1 MQEQFAISKPSGEK
15 VGYDAGM
22 HPGGRPSKRPRSAV
36 GQRLAAAREQAGLS
50 QQQLA
55 EKLNTTQTTIAYW
68 ERKATTFRSD
78 VLSQLTQV
86 LGVSADSLLG
96 VRSPQKIAS
105 KPVGKARQLFDAVSR
120 LPRRQ
125 QEKIF
130 DILRPFVKEHIGETA
145 SAR

>member
-1 MQEQFAISKPSGEK
+1 MQELFAISGPPGEK

-36 GQRLAAAREQAGLS
+36 GQRLAEARERAGLS

-55 EKLNTTQTTIAYW
+55 EKLDTTQTTIAYW

-78 VLSQLTQV
+78 ILCQLIPI
-86 LGVSADSLLG
+86 LGVSADDLLG
-96 VRSPQKIAS
+96 VRPLRTVAS

-130 DILRPFVKEHIGETA
+130 DILQPFVKEHIGQEATE
-145 SAR
+145 S

>member
-1 MQEQFAISKPSGEK
+1 MQELFAISEPPPEK
-15 VGYDAGM
+15 VGYDAVM

-36 GQRLAAAREQAGLS
+36 GQRLAEARERAGLS
-50 QQQLA
+50 QHQLA

-68 ERKATTFRSD
+68 ERKATTFRPD
-78 VLSQLTQV
+78 VLCQLTQI
-86 LGVSADSLLG
+86 LDVSADDLLG
-96 VRSPQKIAS
+96 VRPLRTVGS

-130 DILRPFVKEHIGETA
+130 DILRPFVKEHTGQQTA
-145 SAR
+145 ES